1 MRTQYEARLHV
12 LTIASTSSNGFTNT
26 TALVSFITSYKKGI
40 KQLLSIEEL
49 RVTMR
54 VNDVRGY
61 IILYK

>member
-1 MRTQYEARLHV
+1 MKQDYMYLQLRPLLQTDSQTQLPW
-12 LTIASTSSNGFTNT
+12 S
-26 TALVSFITSYKKGI
+26 ALSPPKKKGI

>member
-1 MRTQYEARLHV
+1 MKQDYMYLQLRPLLQTDSQTQLPW
-12 LTIASTSSNGFTNT
+12 S
-26 TALVSFITSYKKGI
+26 ALSPPKKKVI
-40 KQLLSIEEL
+40 QLLSIEEL